1 MIEMIVVIM
10 LLAIIAVI
18 IIPQA
23 IDTGGLQATSAAR
36 KVATDLEY
44 AQNIAIT
51 TQTPITVKFYPTS
64 EYYKLFD
71 ANTSEVLKHPMTK
84 ADYIVDFTKE
94 KGFGQLNIVSARFGV
109 TNEVTFDELG
119 APSDAG
125 SVVVQAGSLVY
136 QIDVAAATGKVA
148 VTETG
153 S

>member
-10 LLAIIAVI
+10 LLAIVAVI

-23 IDTGGLQATSAAR
+23 IDTGGLQASSAAR
-36 KVATDLEY
+36 RIASDLEY

-51 TQTPITVKFYPTS
+51 TQTPITVRFYHAS
-64 EYYKLFD
+64 EYYKLLD
-71 ANTSEVLKHPMTK
+71 ANTSDVLNHPMTK
-84 ADYIVDFTKE
+84 ADYIVDFTKK
-94 KGFGQLNIVSARFGV
+94 KGFEQLNIVSARFGV

-119 APSDAG
+119 APSNAG
-125 SVVVQAGSLVY
+125 TVVVQAGSLVY
-136 QIDVAAATGKVA
+136 QIDIAAATGKVT